1 MKEIKLKR
9 ILKLSKQPKESFFLW
24 GPRLAGKSSLLKELY
39 PDSYY
44 IDLLMTSEYLKYL
57 EKPWLLREEL
67 LLFIEDKKLDLN
79 KPVVIDEIQ
88 RVPLLLDE
96 VHWLIENKKLKFIL
110 CGSSVR
116 KIKRT
121 HANMLGG
128 RALRYELFGLSAF
141 ELKKDFNLIRMINS
155 GYIPKHYLSSESDIL
170 LESYVKNYL
179 KEEIVDEALIRRI
192 PAFSNFLNVA
202 SLSDTEVVNFTNIAR
217 DCGVSANTVKEYFQ
231 ILEDTLLGRFIY
243 SYTKRPKRRIIQ
255 APKFYFFDVGV
266 VNFLS
271 KRNALEPG
279 SELFGKAFENWVLH
293 ELSTYNSY
301 NKKFWDITY
310 WRLTSGVE
318 VDFIVNNMECAI
330 EAKASSN
337 IHENHLKNLREIIKD
352 HPNIKKRII
361 VSLVNK
367 DRITNDKIHIIGVK
381 SFVEKLWTGKLWD

>member
-1 MKEIKLKR
+1 MKKIER
-9 ILKLSKQPKESFFLW
+9 ILKLPKQLKESFFFW
-24 GPRLAGKSSLLKELY
+24 GPRQAGKSSLLKELY

-67 LLFIEDKKLDLN
+67 LILIENKNLN
-79 KPVVIDEIQ
+79 LHKPIIIDEIQ

-96 VHWLIENKKLKFIL
+96 VHWLIENKGLKFIL
-110 CGSSVR
+110 CGSSAR
-116 KIKRT
+116 KVKRS

-128 RALRYELFGLSAF
+128 RALCYELFGFSAF
-141 ELKKDFNLIRMINS
+141 ELKNKFNLIKMLNC
-155 GYIPKHYLSSESDIL
+155 GYLPRHYLSSESIIL

-179 KEEIVDEALIRRI
+179 KEEIINEAIIRRV
-192 PAFSNFLNVA
+192 PSFSNFLTAA

-231 ILEDTLLGRFIY
+231 ILEDTLLGRFIP

-266 VNFLS
+266 VNFLA
-271 KRNALEPG
+271 KRKSIEVG

-293 ELSTYNSY
+293 ELSLYNSY

-310 WRLTSGVE
+310 WRLTSGAE
-318 VDFIVNNMECAI
+318 VDFIVNDMEYAI

-337 IHENHLKNLREIIKD
+337 IHENHLKNLREIVKD
-352 HPNIKKRII
+352 YSNIKKRIV
-361 VSLVNK
+361 VSLVET
-367 DRITNDKIHIIGVK
+367 DRITSDKIHIIGVK
-381 SFVEKLWTGKLWD
+381 SFIEKLWMGKLCL